1 LWKKI
6 IGISS
11 SSSSSSSLIQLF
23 DTWEEIAEPEKIVKI
38 SESENR
44 GLWSSCVV
52 ASVFKRVK
60 PVQSAL
66 R

>member
-1 LWKKI
+1 MCR
-6 IGISS
+6 
-11 SSSSSSSLIQLF
+11 LIAAVEAAGGRNRMVSCVGE
-23 DTWEEIAEPEKIVKI
+23 DEVAEPEKIVKI

-52 ASVFKRVK
+52 ASVFKRIK
-60 PVQSAL
+60 PLQSAL